1 MTTTEVSNIAEEIKP
16 CPVCGAEPIE
26 IISPNNS
33 HGHFFICSN
42 LKCGF
47 AKHCIP
53 NPDRDVAIKEWNE
66 MISACEH
73 LYSPIGI
80 SKVRCTAENIAE
92 NTPVVHEEFISFL
105 GGE

>member
-1 MTTTEVSNIAEEIKP
+1 MAEEIKP

-26 IISPNNS
+26 TISPNNS

-47 AKHCIP
+47 AEHCIP

-73 LYSPIGI
+73 LYSPNRASI
-80 SKVRCTAENIAE
+80 
-92 NTPVVHEEFISFL
+92 PVVHEEFVSFL
-105 GGE
+105 GGK